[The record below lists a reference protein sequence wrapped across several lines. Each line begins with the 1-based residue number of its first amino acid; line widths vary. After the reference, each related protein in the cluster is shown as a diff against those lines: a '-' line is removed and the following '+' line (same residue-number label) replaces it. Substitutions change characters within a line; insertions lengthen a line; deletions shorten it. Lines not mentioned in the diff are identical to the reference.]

1 MMISRKEIT
10 DLISLSILAVTDS
23 NDPTRKYPKGF
34 EIRSVNSINLD
45 TAFKNEVYDIVKNE
59 TFAEFLNDHIGAI
72 RMGMRIQKNRE
83 G

>member
-1 MMISRKEIT
+1 MMISRKKIT
-10 DLISLSILAVTDS
+10 DLISLSILAATDS
-23 NDPTRKYPKGF
+23 NDPTQKYPKGF
-34 EIRSVNSINLD
+34 QIAVNSVNLD
-45 TAFKNEVYDIVKNE
+45 TAFKNEVYNIVKDE